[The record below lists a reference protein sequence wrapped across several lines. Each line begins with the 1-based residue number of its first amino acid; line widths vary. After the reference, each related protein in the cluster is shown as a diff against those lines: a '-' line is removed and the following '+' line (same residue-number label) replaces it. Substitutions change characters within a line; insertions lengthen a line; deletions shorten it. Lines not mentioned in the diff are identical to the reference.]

1 MIERYQTPQMN
12 AIWSDQRRL
21 EIWCEVE
28 VAVCEAQAELGVIP
42 REAAATIASKA
53 AFELERVREI
63 EDTVHHDVIAF
74 LTNMAEHI
82 GPDSRFVH
90 LGMTSSD
97 LLDTTLAV
105 QCKEAGELLLSELDR
120 LRQILITRAEEHR
133 RTVMMGRSHGIHAEP
148 TTFGLKLLVWVDE
161 LRRARHRLVAAIET
175 VSVGQISGPV
185 GTFAHIRPEVE
196 EAVCARLALA
206 VAPVSTQIVQRD
218 RHGEFMAAL
227 ALLAASL
234 EKFALEIRHLQRT
247 EVHEVEEPFGSGQKG
262 SSAMPHKKNPI
273 LCERIVGMARL
284 VRGNLVA
291 ALEDVAL
298 WHERD
303 ISHSSVERVILPDS
317 TTLVHYMLLKM
328 SHVVEGLRVF
338 PERMRENLEQVPGD
352 LPQWR
357 PAPGARARGDQ
368 PRGGL
373 FPGAGMCSQGLG
385 GRRGVSRHW
394 CARMS
399 ASSGHLGDE
408 IPRCRL
414 RLGAPSRRR
423 WIVSFPECSRRE

>member
-21 EIWCEVE
+21 EIWREVE
-28 VAVCEAQAELGVIP
+28 VAVCQAQAELGVISE
-42 REAAATIASKA
+42 EAAATIASKA
-53 AFELERVREI
+53 GFELERVHEI
-63 EDTVHHDVIAF
+63 EATVHHDVIAF

-105 QCKEAGELLLSELDR
+105 QCKEAGELLLAELDR
-120 LRQILITRAEEHR
+120 LRQILIERAQEHR

-148 TTFGLKLLVWVDE
+148 TTLGLKLLVWVDE
-161 LRRARHRLVAAIET
+161 LRRARRRLVAALET

-196 EAVCARLALA
+196 AAVCARLSLA
-206 VAPVSTQIVQRD
+206 VAPISTQIVQRD

-284 VRGNLVA
+284 VRGNLLA

-328 SHVVEGLRVF
+328 SYVMEGLRVF
-338 PERMRENLEQVPGD
+338 PERMRQNLEQVPGIYHSGALLLELARVGMSREEAYSLVQECALKAWEGEAEFEELVRADECIVKHLDAKALDGVFD
-352 LPQWR
+352 LERHLAQV
-357 PAPGARARGDQ
+357 DL
-368 PRGGL
+368 L
-373 FPGAGMCSQGLG
+373 F
-385 GRRGVSRHW
+385 SRVL
-394 CARMS
+394 AQ
-399 ASSGHLGDE
+399 E
-408 IPRCRL
+408 
-414 RLGAPSRRR
+414 
-423 WIVSFPECSRRE
+423 